1 MVILESSLIM
11 KQGTLPILSHLNLP
25 VVSVI
30 ILVINA
36 MKRTHNMLR
45 IDDSSLYG
53 VNVLRFY

>member
-1 MVILESSLIM
+1 M

-53 VNVLRFY
+53 VNVLRF